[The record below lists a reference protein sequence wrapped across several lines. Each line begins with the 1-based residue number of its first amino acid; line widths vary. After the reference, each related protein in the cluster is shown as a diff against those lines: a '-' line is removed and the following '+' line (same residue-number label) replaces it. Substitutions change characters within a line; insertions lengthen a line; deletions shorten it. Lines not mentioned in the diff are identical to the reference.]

1 MAKSKISMKGGRC
14 FSVSELEKEKPKATN
29 HVSKRSL
36 KRRAAKAEAESH
48 IPSSVPKRVGHRTHR
63 ADALLLADHKRSLLQ
78 SGGAKTEEEK
88 KLEIFCNGR
97 TTGKQ
102 KNKGSTKDPQAFP
115 KTSQCAPDV
124 FYADSKHK
132 WGVEKYIDPIKEA
145 RVK

>member
-14 FSVSELEKEKPKATN
+14 FSISELEKEKPKATN

-36 KRRAAKAEAESH
+36 KRRAAKAEAGSH

-63 ADALLLADHKRSLLQ
+63 ADALLLADHKRSLLTN
-78 SGGAKTEEEK
+78 GAAKTEQEK
-88 KLEIFCNGR
+88 RLEIFCNGR
-97 TTGKQ
+97 TKGKQ
-102 KNKGSTKDPQAFP
+102 KNKGSTKPPKAFP
-115 KTSQCAPDV
+115 TTSQCAPDV

-132 WGVEKYIDPIKEA
+132 WGVEKYIDPLKTA